1 MSNEIRKRIQ
11 KILKEEFGVS
21 QKNKLVSILNSLE
34 FKDDVLAAGGE
45 IYAVGGIVRDA
56 IMGAPSDDLD
66 IVVRGVPYEKLFAIL
81 KKYGNPTDT
90 SKNKENKDF
99 GSTKFVSSNKE
110 FNNFL
115 KINGVDR
122 VIDVMLPRK
131 DAKDPNVKGHKGI
144 KSDVNPMYTI
154 DDDLQRRDITINAIA
169 MNLSGNIITSGTG
182 LEDIKNGVIR
192 AVSEE
197 SFIEDPLRM
206 LRAVRFA
213 ARFNYDWDPAT
224 IKLIRDNVS
233 LLSDKKELNWE
244 RFLGEFK
251 KMIGKT
257 DLSRAV
263 KLMVDLGMYRAIF
276 GIDSKINDF
285 TKFQHAR
292 NVGEMAYMM
301 FDQEPVG
308 SIIELIR
315 RNITN
320 SADNLSVVS
329 ALIDY
334 NEKVK
339 SKNLDNIN
347 KVITLANIYNKGMN
361 PIDRTG
367 PGVDVLL
374 NSFYIEPQDREIA
387 EKFASGQLPV
397 GPNDVA
403 LKGDEIISFIKDFI
417 INKDGDYKN
426 KTNGIRIGKA
436 KALSLQA
443 LYSGKLNND
452 AESIKQFLIDNY
464 KLWML

>member
-1 MSNEIRKRIQ
+1 MA
-11 KILKEEFGVS
+11 
-21 QKNKLVSILNSLE
+21 NS
-34 FKDDVLAAGGE
+34 
-45 IYAVGGIVRDA
+45 
-56 IMGAPSDDLD
+56 
-66 IVVRGVPYEKLFAIL
+66 
-81 KKYGNPTDT
+81 
-90 SKNKENKDF
+90 
-99 GSTKFVSSNKE
+99 
-110 FNNFL
+110 
-115 KINGVDR
+115 
-122 VIDVMLPRK
+122 
-131 DAKDPNVKGHKGI
+131 
-144 KSDVNPMYTI
+144 
-154 DDDLQRRDITINAIA
+154 
-169 MNLSGNIITSGTG
+169 
-182 LEDIKNGVIR
+182 
-192 AVSEE
+192 
-197 SFIEDPLRM
+197 
-206 LRAVRFA
+206 
-213 ARFNYDWDPAT
+213 
-224 IKLIRDNVS
+224 KLIRDNVS

-292 NVGEMAYMM
+292 SVGEMAYMM

-347 KVITLANIYNKGMN
+347 RVITLANIYNKGMN

-403 LKGDEIISFIKDFI
+403 LKGDEIISFIKR
-417 INKDGDYKN
+417 IN
-426 KTNGIRIGKA
+426 
-436 KALSLQA
+436 
-443 LYSGKLNND
+443 
-452 AESIKQFLIDNY
+452 
-464 KLWML
+464 WMSTT